1 MKKTYISPSVEII
14 NINAAH
20 LMASSPSMKIN
31 SGSTTKINTS
41 EDGGVNQLG
50 RDNIGSSNV
59 WDQEW

>member
-1 MKKTYISPSVEII
+1 MKKTYIAPSVEII

-31 SGSTTKINTS
+31 SGSETQKIDTS
-41 EDGGVNQLG
+41 NSANQLG
-50 RDNIGSSNV
+50 RDNIGSSSV